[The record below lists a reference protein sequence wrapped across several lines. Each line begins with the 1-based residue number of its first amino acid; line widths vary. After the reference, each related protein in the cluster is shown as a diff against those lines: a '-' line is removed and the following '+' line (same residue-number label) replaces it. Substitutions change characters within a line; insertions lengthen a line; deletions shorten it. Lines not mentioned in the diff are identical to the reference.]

1 MFQGFTPESVEFLWG
16 VRFNNER
23 SWFLTHKQQYIDW
36 VQEPL
41 RQLGLEVQ
49 REVARRHPER
59 QFNLHVSRI
68 YRDARRLH
76 GRGPYKDHMWIVLHA
91 PTQDTSG
98 STAPAFYFEL
108 APEYYS
114 IGMGYYS
121 ATPLTM
127 AKLRARMDRDPK
139 PMERLARR
147 LKKQDAY
154 RLEGELY
161 RRPKGEKGV
170 LLDPWYNRKSIA
182 LGWDRP
188 CEGSL
193 FERGLLWEIV
203 DGIDFLL
210 PFYDYFST
218 LDSDPEPKSGTK

>member
-23 SWFLTHKQQYIDW
+23 PWFEAHKQQYIDLI
-36 VQEPL
+36 QEPL
-41 RQLGLEVQ
+41 RQLAVEVQ
-49 REVARRHPER
+49 QEVARRHSKR

-76 GRGPYKDHMWIVLHA
+76 GRGPYKDHMWIVLHR
-91 PTQDTSG
+91 PEGESG
-98 STAPAFYFEL
+98 SAPAFYFEI

-127 AKLRARMDRDPK
+127 AKLRARIDRDPK
-139 PMERLARR
+139 PMEKLARR
-147 LKKQDAY
+147 LQRQSEY
-154 RLEGELY
+154 VLEGEVY
-161 RRPKGEKGV
+161 RRPKGEKGA
-170 LLDPWYNRKSIA
+170 LLDPWYNRKNIA
-182 LGWDRP
+182 VSWDRP

-193 FERGLLWEIV
+193 FERRLVDEIV
-203 DGIDFLL
+203 DGVDFLM
-210 PFYDYFST
+210 PFFDYFST
-218 LDSDPEPKSGTK
+218 LDSDPEPKAD